1 MLDNQPPLDFAA
13 TDLGTRRVEDLLWK
27 LEHSLPV

>member
-1 MLDNQPPLDFAA
+1 LENQAPLELAA
-13 TDLGTRRVEDLLWK
+13 TDLGTRRVEALLWK

>member
-1 MLDNQPPLDFAA
+1 LDDQVPIDLAA
-13 TDLGTRRVEDLLWK
+13 SDLGTRRVEAVLWG